1 MVELQQ
7 SIQSHNELRELYLFA
22 NKIGEEGAANI
33 SAMIKTKSKLTCL
46 GLANNKLGSSG
57 AVEIAMQGLTGK
69 NQMVKLSIENNGIGN
84 PGVQA
89 ISQALKNCTRL
100 QEIYLYN
107 NDIDDDPL
115 EHFVALLRKQQDIFA
130 VGLEFNRIGFKGLG
144 SILGALSKHSKLE
157 KLYLN

>member
-1 MVELQQ
+1 M
-7 SIQSHNELRELYLFA
+7 FA
-22 NKIGEEGAANI
+22 NKIGEEGAGNI

-46 GLANNKLGSSG
+46 GLSNNKLGSSG

-89 ISQALKNCTRL
+89 ISQALRNCTRL

-115 EHFVALLRKQQDIFA
+115 EHFVALLRK
-130 VGLEFNRIGFKGLG
+130 
-144 SILGALSKHSKLE
+144 
-157 KLYLN
+157 